1 MYVCTLLPGFQAII
15 THLESKTKT
24 EKCEKEY
31 HYCHLMFGGE
41 CWITKIVTVLTDC
54 EVKVETCCEGW
65 LKDEND
71 ETKKGLNCIRKSGC
85 GGKSILREQNGVVQ
99 SLNYPQKYNSR
110 NVLKSV
116 LNYE

>member
-1 MYVCTLLPGFQAII
+1 
-15 THLESKTKT
+15 
-24 EKCEKEY
+24 
-31 HYCHLMFGGE
+31 MFGGE

-116 LNYE
+116 LIYRSTKQSLLLSLHHYQFQIHQVLHLTIV